1 MTVTVGEVFK
11 LDLDLE
17 KMFDLKMF
25 IDAAETEDDI
35 GCLLRVHL
43 VTEQLLDF
51 YIAKKSQGELGTYTT
66 AHTFGPKLGLAV
78 AFGFPLPLAASS
90 HQLNKIRNDVAH
102 RKTDALAKDQ
112 VKQFG
117 RCVNRISE
125 IDENFSP
132 VERRYIQVPKRHGE
146 KQVRYGEGD
155 THTDFLLAATAFL
168 GVAQRWIAMDA
179 IGRHLEQPGVD
190 RD

>member
-1 MTVTVGEVFK
+1 MTVTVGEVTR

-25 IDAAETEDDI
+25 IDAAETEDEI

-43 VTEQLLDF
+43 MTEQLLDF
-51 YIAKKSQGELGTYTT
+51 YIAEKSRGETRTYTT
-66 AHTFGPKLGLAV
+66 ASTFGPKLGLAV

-90 HQLNKIRNDVAH
+90 YQLNKIRNDVAH
-102 RKTDALAKDQ
+102 RKTDTVSKDQ

-146 KQVRYGEGD
+146 RQVRYGESD
-155 THTDFLLAATAFL
+155 AHTDFLLAAMAFL

-179 IGRHLEQPGVD
+179 IGRHLQQPGID
-190 RD
+190 GG